1 MYGDE
6 NSKKIFTTKHAK
18 PRDYALPENKE
29 DDLEVD
35 IEKIE
40 VSETGKYL
48 FAASEKVIW
57 IYNRDK

>member
-18 PRDYALPENKE
+18 PRDYTLPENIE
-29 DDLEVD
+29 HDLEGN
-35 IEKIE
+35 ILKFE

-48 FAASEKVIW
+48 FAASEKAIC
-57 IYNRDK
+57 IYNCDK

>member
-6 NSKKIFTTKHAK
+6 NSKKIFTTTHAK
-18 PRDYALPENKE
+18 PRDYALPENIE

-48 FAASEKVIW
+48 FAASEEVIC
-57 IYNRDK
+57 IYNCDK